1 MKFDL
6 GHITKITVVNIVLS
20 DRKPI
25 YHYLILKKIKGE
37 IDFVKRGE
45 HFHDINLLLKKIST
59 TYPILLHFTGKGI
72 LNRKVV
78 FQENYQQS
86 ILLNANMNAF
96 YFTDFLENNGVYS
109 SVIRKDTVD
118 DIVQQFHTLKSNI
131 VSISSG
137 PFLCAILNPILN
149 EDEFTIDNIKLIFSK
164 DTLVEFEKNHGDE
177 GQQRAT
183 FLLGEERVNANM
195 LICAAVGASFYN
207 HNTKFRFPQ
216 NDKIFIINKEEAKQK
231 NIFSRFGMMMM
242 IFFLVVLFG
251 NYLFTGHLNQVLVD
265 NSIYLSEYDE
275 QLAVNADLVEEIN
288 RKEAL
293 LHSSGLLNR
302 RFLSFYLME
311 LANSTPQSIK
321 FNEII
326 VKPLS
331 DEIKKRKKIAFEE
344 NLILVNGEAENSHVL
359 SRWIEKIEAKDW
371 LDKVEIISYEY
382 VKNAGFFKLELV
394 VL

>member
-1 MKFDL
+1 
-6 GHITKITVVNIVLS
+6 
-20 DRKPI
+20 
-25 YHYLILKKIKGE
+25 
-37 IDFVKRGE
+37 
-45 HFHDINLLLKKIST
+45 
-59 TYPILLHFTGKGI
+59 
-72 LNRKVV
+72 
-78 FQENYQQS
+78 
-86 ILLNANMNAF
+86 
-96 YFTDFLENNGVYS
+96 
-109 SVIRKDTVD
+109 
-118 DIVQQFHTLKSNI
+118 
-131 VSISSG
+131 
-137 PFLCAILNPILN
+137 
-149 EDEFTIDNIKLIFSK
+149 
-164 DTLVEFEKNHGDE
+164 
-177 GQQRAT
+177 
-183 FLLGEERVNANM
+183 M